1 MNNAFL
7 EGIAVVS
14 GIGGIAAACFNFA
27 SNQGEQTAKLD
38 RLDKDLKLIA
48 DVYRGLHDKLD
59 GRLDNIDRRLS
70 RLEGRDETTR
80 KCEGWL
86 E

>member
-1 MNNAFL
+1 MNDALL

-14 GIGGIAAACFNFA
+14 GIGGIMAACFNFA
-27 SNQGEQTAKLD
+27 SNQGKQTAKLD
-38 RLDKDLKLIA
+38 RLDKDLNLIA
-48 DVYRGLHDKLD
+48 DMYRGLHDKLD